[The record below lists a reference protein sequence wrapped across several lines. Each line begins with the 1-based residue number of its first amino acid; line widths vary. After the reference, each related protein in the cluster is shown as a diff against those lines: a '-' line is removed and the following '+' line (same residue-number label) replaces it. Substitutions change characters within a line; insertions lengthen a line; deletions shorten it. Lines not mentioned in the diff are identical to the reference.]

1 MSVQVAWMG
10 KEEEKPQPSLAQGQL
25 PRVQENKK
33 GSDTDSF
40 WQSLST
46 RTFAW
51 SGTESKAEVKGSD
64 GLRASGC

>member
-51 SGTESKAEVKGSD
+51 SGTGSKAEVKGSD